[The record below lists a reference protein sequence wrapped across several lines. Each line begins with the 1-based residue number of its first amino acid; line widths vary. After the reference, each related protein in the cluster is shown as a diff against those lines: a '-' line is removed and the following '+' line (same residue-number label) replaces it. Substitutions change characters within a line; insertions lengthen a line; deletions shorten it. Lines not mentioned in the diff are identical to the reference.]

1 MSDQD
6 QNIREDSL
14 AYHRRSP
21 PGKIALLPTKQL
33 LNQRDLAL
41 AYSPGVAAACD
52 EIVRDPR
59 EVSALTARGNLVGV
73 VTNGTAVLGL
83 GQIGPL
89 AAKPVMEGKAV
100 LFKKFAGLDCFD
112 IELAERD
119 PDKLVDVICALEPTF
134 GGINL
139 EDIKSPECFYIERKC
154 RERMKIPVFH
164 DDQHGTAI
172 IVAAAVLNG
181 LRVVGKEFKDVKL
194 VCSGAG
200 AAALAC
206 LDLLVILGIRR
217 ENILVSDIKGVVY
230 EGRTE
235 EMDDNKARYAQRT
248 SARTLAE
255 ILPGADIFLG
265 LSAAR
270 VLKPEWLAKM
280 ADRPLILALANPEP
294 EIMPDV
300 AKAARPDA
308 IIATGRSDFPNQVN
322 NVLCFPFIFR
332 GALDVGAT
340 TINEEMKLA
349 CVRALADLAM
359 IEQSDIVAT
368 AYNLHE
374 NLCFGPEYLIPRP
387 FDPRLIVMLAPA
399 VAKAAMDSGV
409 ATRPIDDFDAYR
421 ARLTS
426 FVYHSGLLMKP
437 IFSAAKQAPK
447 RIVYAE
453 GEDERVLRAVQVV
466 VDEGLAKPILVG
478 RPAVLERRIERF
490 GLRIKP
496 GVHFETINPDLDE
509 RYRDYWTNYYELT
522 QRKGVSQPYAQIEM
536 RRRHTLIGAMMIHR
550 GDADGMICGTFGT
563 HGLHLHYIDQVIGR
577 RPGVNIYAAM
587 NAVLMPSRTIFIAD
601 TYVNPDPGADQ
612 IAEIAVLSAEEM
624 RRFGITP
631 KVALLSHSSF
641 GTSNYPS
648 AQKMRDAL
656 ELIRRRAPEIE
667 VDGEMHG
674 DAALNEAVR
683 KGAFPNSRLEGDAN
697 LLIMPT
703 LDAAN
708 ISFNLLKVA
717 SGGGVTLG
725 PVLLGCAKPVHILT
739 QSATVR
745 RIVNMTALTV
755 VDAAIERQA
764 QLPY

>member
-6 QNIREDSL
+6 QNIRQDAL

-21 PGKIALLPTKQL
+21 PGKISLLPTKQL
-33 LNQRDLAL
+33 TNQRDLAL
-41 AYSPGVAAACD
+41 AYTPGVAAAC
-52 EIVRDPR
+52 EAIERDPQ
-59 EVSALTARGNLVGV
+59 EASALTARGNLVGV

-119 PDKLVDVICALEPTF
+119 PDKLVDMICALEPTF

-139 EDIKSPECFYIERKC
+139 EDLKAPECFYIERKC

-172 IVAAAVLNG
+172 IVGAAVMNG
-181 LRVVGKEFKDVKL
+181 LRVVGKPFEDVKV

-206 LDLLVILGIRR
+206 LDLLVRLGVRP
-217 ENILVSDIKGVVY
+217 EHVFVADIAGVVY

-235 EMDDNKARYAQRT
+235 LMDDNKLRYARPT
-248 SARTLAE
+248 SARALRE
-255 ILPGADIFLG
+255 ILPGADVFLG
-265 LSAAR
+265 LSAGG
-270 VLKPEWLAKM
+270 VLKPEWLAAM
-280 ADRPLILALANPEP
+280 APRPLILALANPEP
-294 EIMPDV
+294 EIMPDL

-322 NVLCFPFIFR
+322 NVLGFPFIFR

-340 TINEEMKLA
+340 AINEEMKLA

-359 IEQSDIVAT
+359 MEQSDIVAT
-368 AYNLHE
+368 AYNLIDVPR
-374 NLCFGPEYLIPRP
+374 FGPDYLIPRP
-387 FDPRLIVMLAPA
+387 FDPRLIVVIAPA

-421 ARLTS
+421 TKLSS

-437 IFSAAKQAPK
+437 IFAAAKQAPR

-466 VDEGLAKPILVG
+466 VDEKLAKPILVG
-478 RPAVLERRIERF
+478 RPAVLERRVDRF
-490 GLRIKP
+490 GLRIKA
-496 GVHFETINPDLDE
+496 GVDFEVINPEHDE
-509 RYRDYWTNYYELT
+509 RYRDYWMNYYELT
-522 QRKGVSQPYAQIEM
+522 QRKGVSQTYAQIEM
-536 RRRHTLIGAMMIHR
+536 RRRLTLIGAMMIHR
-550 GDADGMICGTFGT
+550 GDAHGMICGTFGT
-563 HGLHLHYIDQVIGR
+563 HALHLHYVDQVIGR
-577 RPGVNIYAAM
+577 RPGVDIYAAM
-587 NAVLMPSRTIFIAD
+587 NAVLLPNRTVFIAD
-601 TYVNPDPGADQ
+601 TYVNADPTAHQ
-612 IAEIAVLSAEEM
+612 LCEITMMAAEEI

-648 AQKMRDAL
+648 AVKMRDTLAI
-656 ELIRRRAPEIE
+656 IRERAPDLEIE
-667 VDGEMHG
+667 GEMHG
-674 DAALNEAVR
+674 DAALSETVR
-683 KGAFPNSRLEGDAN
+683 NAAFPNSRLRGDAN

-708 ISFNLLKVA
+708 ISFNLLKVS
-717 SGGGVTLG
+717 SGSGVTLG
-725 PVLLGCAKPVHILT
+725 PILLGVSKPVNILT
-739 QSATVR
+739 PSATVR

-755 VDAAIERQA
+755 VDCATERQRA
-764 QLPY
+764 LPY